1 MTARALARCS
11 VVALACACAA
21 GLSACGGS
29 SDEDEVRAVAKE
41 FRRALQADDGAAAC
55 RLLSAA
61 AKRQFEG
68 DCAEQVTSIDP
79 GDPSTDGALT
89 LIADR
94 ASLATRSG
102 GRTRGIAFIKLGGEW
117 RIERLPLSTAIVD
130 EPPGRA
136 AFFERC
142 WKKAGAKIAT
152 HPTELAFAA
161 ADPPTTAVREDT
173 VSVKGGDWR
182 IFYTFA
188 ESGSDPGFAEV
199 IKDPE
204 VAGAVAYVENA
215 ASHEDVVARARACAD

>member
-1 MTARALARCS
+1 MPAYARRSSL
-11 VVALACACAA
+11 VLALACACAG
-21 GLSACGGS
+21 GLAACGT
-29 SDEDEVRAVAKE
+29 SDEEEVRAVAQE

-55 RLLSAA
+55 RLLTEP
-61 AKRQFEG
+61 AKVQLEG
-68 DCAEQVTSIDP
+68 DCAEKVTSIDP

-89 LIADR
+89 LIAER

-102 GRTRGIAFIKLGGEW
+102 GRTRGIAFIKTDGDW
-117 RIERLPLSTAIVD
+117 RIERLPLSTVIVD
-130 EPPGRA
+130 EEPGRA

-152 HPTELAFAA
+152 RATDLAFAA
-161 ADPPTTAVREDT
+161 ADPPTTAVREDS

-188 ESGSDPGFAEV
+188 ESGSDPGFADV
-199 IKDPE
+199 ITDPG

-215 ASHEDVVARARACAD
+215 AANRDVVARARACAD